1 MSAARGIG
9 FSVIL
14 RPLRVYPP
22 CTGQPR
28 MTLELD
34 LQIALE
40 LPGLPALA
48 DFHRWTAAALA
59 GANHDREAELTIR
72 LVNEAESAVLN
83 ETYRHKQGPT
93 NVLSF
98 PFEAPPEIDSAL
110 LGDIVICAPVV
121 LREAVVQGKTPE
133 AHWAHL
139 VAHGVL
145 HLLGYDHDEAQAE
158 AMESLEI
165 RILAGLG
172 YPDPY
177 GDPHDS

>member
-1 MSAARGIG
+1 MS
-9 FSVIL
+9 
-14 RPLRVYPP
+14 
-22 CTGQPR
+22 
-28 MTLELD
+28 LELD
-34 LQIALE
+34 LQIALDM
-40 LPGLPALA
+40 PGLPAKA
-48 DFHRWTAAALA
+48 EFRRWTLAALA
-59 GANHDREAELTIR
+59 AADYQKNAELTIR
-72 LVNEAESAVLN
+72 IVNEAESTALN
-83 ETYRHKQGPT
+83 ETYRHKQGST

-98 PFEAPPEIDSAL
+98 PCAPPPEVESAL

-145 HLLGYDHDEAQAE
+145 HLLGYDHDETHAE

-177 GDPHDS
+177 GDLQNPL

>member
-1 MSAARGIG
+1 
-9 FSVIL
+9 
-14 RPLRVYPP
+14 
-22 CTGQPR
+22 

-34 LQIALE
+34 LQIALD
-40 LPGLPALA
+40 LPGLPAES
-48 DFHRWTAAALA
+48 DFHRWAEAALA
-59 GANHDREAELTIR
+59 GADYQKDAELTIR
-72 LVNEAESAVLN
+72 IVNEAESAALN

-98 PFEAPPEIDSAL
+98 PYVAPPEAESAL
-110 LGDIVICAPVV
+110 LGDIVVCAPVA

-139 VAHGVL
+139 VAHGLL

-177 GDPHDS
+177 GDPHDP

>member
-1 MSAARGIG
+1 MS
-9 FSVIL
+9 
-14 RPLRVYPP
+14 
-22 CTGQPR
+22 
-28 MTLELD
+28 LELD

-40 LPGLPALA
+40 MPGLPTETDL
-48 DFHRWTAAALA
+48 HRWAEAALA
-59 GANHDREAELTIR
+59 GAEYSKNAELTIR
-72 LVNEAESAVLN
+72 IVNEAESSALN
-83 ETYRHKQGPT
+83 ESYRHKQGPT

-98 PFEAPPEIDSAL
+98 PFEAPPAVESPL

-121 LREAVVQGKTPE
+121 LREAISQGKTPE

-145 HLLGYDHDEAQAE
+145 HLLGYDHNEEQAVI
-158 AMESLEI
+158 MESLEI

-177 GDPHDS
+177 GDLEG

>member
-1 MSAARGIG
+1 
-9 FSVIL
+9 
-14 RPLRVYPP
+14 
-22 CTGQPR
+22 

-34 LQIALE
+34 LQIALD
-40 LPGLPALA
+40 LPGLPAES
-48 DFHRWTAAALA
+48 DFRRWAETALA
-59 GANHDREAELTIR
+59 GAGYARDAELTIR
-72 LVNEAESAVLN
+72 VVNEAESAALN
-83 ETYRHKQGPT
+83 EAYRHKPGPT

-98 PFEAPPEIDSAL
+98 PFAAPPQVESAL
-110 LGDIVICAPVV
+110 LGDVVICAPVV

-177 GDPHDS
+177 GDSQNPL

>member
-1 MSAARGIG
+1 M
-9 FSVIL
+9 
-14 RPLRVYPP
+14 RPI
-22 CTGQPR
+22 TQSSK
-28 MTLELD
+28 
-34 LQIALE
+34 
-40 LPGLPALA
+40 
-48 DFHRWTAAALA
+48 LA
-59 GANHDREAELTIR
+59 GVRYDVRGPILQEAER
-72 LVNEAESAVLN
+72 LEREGHQILKLN
-83 ETYRHKQGPT
+83 IGNPAP
-93 NVLSF
+93 F
-98 PFEAPPEIDSAL
+98 GFEAPPEIDSAL

>member
-1 MSAARGIG
+1 MK
-9 FSVIL
+9 
-14 RPLRVYPP
+14 
-22 CTGQPR
+22 
-28 MTLELD
+28 LELD

-40 LPGLPALA
+40 MPGLPTVT
-48 DFHRWTAAALA
+48 DFQHWTGAALS
-59 GANHDREAELTIR
+59 GAACDRDAEITIR
-72 LVNEAESAVLN
+72 IVNEVESAALN

-98 PFEAPPEIDSAL
+98 PFEALPEVASSL

-121 LREAVVQGKTPE
+121 LREAVSQGKPPL

-139 VAHGVL
+139 VIHGVL
-145 HLLGYDHDEAQAE
+145 HLLGYDHDEHQAE

-177 GDPHDS
+177 GDLQDSP

>member
-1 MSAARGIG
+1 
-9 FSVIL
+9 
-14 RPLRVYPP
+14 
-22 CTGQPR
+22 

-34 LQIALE
+34 LQIALDM
-40 LPGLPALA
+40 PGLPTATDL
-48 DFHRWTAAALA
+48 HRWAEAALA
-59 GANHDREAELTIR
+59 GADYQRDAELTIR
-72 LVNEAESAVLN
+72 IVNEVESTALN

-98 PFEAPPEIDSAL
+98 PFEAPPEVESAL

-121 LREAVVQGKTPE
+121 LREAISQGKTLA

-145 HLLGYDHDEAQAE
+145 HLLGYDHDEVQAE
-158 AMESLEI
+158 VMESLEI

-177 GDPHDS
+177 GDLQDS